1 MNIAGLS
8 FTRAPWHPSPS
19 RDVTPGA
26 HVWWRPRRGCSR
38 TARGRHRRVN
48 VGEVLAARLIVHHR
62 SGIRGAAFR
71 RSRRGRLGVTRRN
84 TRGQLLKGTA
94 LARPPGLVALK
105 QRISQVAGYC
115 YRAGNGDVAS
125 LLVMADCGIA
135 RRTRSCHGRWTWR
148 QIDRCL
154 SQVAGN
160 CTATSRQPAVRTS
173 EGFQSPGMHALSV
186 GKACVSDNGR
196 SIGYMSCMVFAC
208 VLPLKRPRW
217 NSEARGVWRRMVS
230 TLVGNQD
237 QF

>member
-1 MNIAGLS
+1 MIPGSAQFRAYLARSTGLHIWLDTFTLRTAGFGYLYKEEGGKVKKNNIYRNCAPVFIRLTIMNIAGLS

-38 TARGRHRRVN
+38 SRTARGRHRRVN

-71 RSRRGRLGVTRRN
+71 PSRRGRLGVTRRN

-135 RRTRSCHGRWTWR
+135 RRTRSCHGR
-148 QIDRCL
+148 
-154 SQVAGN
+154 
-160 CTATSRQPAVRTS
+160 
-173 EGFQSPGMHALSV
+173 
-186 GKACVSDNGR
+186 
-196 SIGYMSCMVFAC
+196 
-208 VLPLKRPRW
+208 
-217 NSEARGVWRRMVS
+217 
-230 TLVGNQD
+230 
-237 QF
+237 